1 METAI
6 AKHGM
11 ALNKYVL
18 FLEEM
23 DEILLILDQKIVPI
37 IDPVKLYLA
46 GNITKRDLANKF
58 AVVEVEILY
67 PILQLGYVASRLNRT
82 ALQLRL
88 TLENT
93 LSYYKAA
100 YQTLWDLKIP
110 VYTYTRLWESP
121 LWRELLEP
129 SNNSTLQT
137 IISDITE
144 QKPRP
149 IKFHDMF
156 DILFEPFLS
165 YPSEQG
171 AAIGNASKEFSEV
184 MISYYNNLKRYR
196 EELIVDNTFYL

>member
-1 METAI
+1 
-6 AKHGM
+6 
-11 ALNKYVL
+11 
-18 FLEEM
+18 M
-23 DEILLILDQKIVPI
+23 DEILLILDQKIVHI
-37 IDPVKLYLA
+37 IDAVKLYLA
-46 GNITKRDLANKF
+46 GNITKRDLTNKF

-67 PILQLGYVASRLNRT
+67 PILRLDYIASRLNRT